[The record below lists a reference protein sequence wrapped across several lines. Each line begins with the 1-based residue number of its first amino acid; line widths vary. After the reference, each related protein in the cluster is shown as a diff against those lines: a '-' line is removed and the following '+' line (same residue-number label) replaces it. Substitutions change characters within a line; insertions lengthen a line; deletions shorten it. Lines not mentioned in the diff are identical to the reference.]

1 MWHHHETTDVAVAPE
16 PPFVDSGPLNGPPE
30 ALVLDIGD
38 GIGALIIYA
47 DEACLGW
54 EIDLSPIGMPRSH
67 HTHTMIRR
75 RRAVTREFIAGVY
88 PELHEGDY
96 VVWGIDGVLG
106 EVTVDGGRVT
116 EFDAGDCTGRS

>member
-1 MWHHHETTDVAVAPE
+1 
-16 PPFVDSGPLNGPPE
+16 
-30 ALVLDIGD
+30 
-38 GIGALIIYA
+38 
-47 DEACLGW
+47 
-54 EIDLSPIGMPRSH
+54 
-67 HTHTMIRR
+67 MIRR

-106 EVTVDGGRVT
+106 EVTVEGGRVT